1 MAKINVVTPNNL
13 GNTIKKDNAS
23 KKFEVNVDNSTIT
36 VNEQGQL
43 VATGSAGESRA
54 DGVVWE
60 GSINLELGTAQ
71 EITLSHD
78 CRGKIL
84 HFFLTLGDGS
94 INNEDSLVSVISVPV
109 PAKAFRVPAI
119 VLLYSTYNFYDNYR
133 TFVIKPIKDSNG
145 YKIMVDTSAALVTEG
160 ASNGEDAP
168 KNLLTC
174 KLITMS

>member
-13 GNTIKKDNAS
+13 GNTIKKDTAS

-43 VATGSAGESRA
+43 VATGSAGDFRA
-54 DGVVWE
+54 DNVVWE
-60 GSINLELGTAQ
+60 GSIDLNSAQ

-84 HFFLTLGDGS
+84 HLFVVSDDGS
-94 INNEDSLVSVISVPV
+94 INDEDNFIGVVSIPV
-109 PAKAFRVPAI
+109 PAKAFSVPAI
-119 VLLYSTYNFYDNYR
+119 TFLYSIYKYYGNYR
-133 TFVIKPIKDSNG
+133 TFVITPIKASNG
-145 YKIMVDTSAALVTEG
+145 YKIMLGTDAVRSIAG
-160 ASNGEDAP
+160 SSNDKDEP
-168 KNLLTC
+168 KIALTC

>member
-60 GSINLELGTAQ
+60 GSINLETVQ

-84 HFFLTLGDGS
+84 HLFITLGDGS
-94 INNEDSLVSVISVPV
+94 INDEDNIVGVISIPV
-109 PAKAFRVPAI
+109 PAKAFRAPATVI
-119 VLLYSTYNFYDNYR
+119 LYSFYGINNAYKAL
-133 TFVIKPIKDSNG
+133 VIKPIKDSNG
-145 YKIMVDTSAALVTEG
+145 YKIMVGTRQALSTDGSDAGNDGDTKNALI
-160 ASNGEDAP
+160 
-168 KNLLTC
+168 C
-174 KLITMS
+174 QLITMS

>member
-43 VATGSAGESRA
+43 VANGTKPQGDS
-54 DGVVWE
+54 VVWE
-60 GSINLELGTAQ
+60 GSINLETVQ

-84 HFFLTLGDGS
+84 HLFVTLGGGS
-94 INNEDSLVSVISVPV
+94 INDEDSFVGVVSIPV
-109 PAKAFRVPAI
+109 PAKAFSAPAI
-119 VLLYSTYNFYDNYR
+119 VLLHSFYSLHDNYR
-133 TFVIKPIKDSNG
+133 ALVIKPIKASNG
-145 YKIMVDTSAALVTEG
+145 YKIMVGTSAALVTAG
-160 ASNGEDAP
+160 ASNGEDEP
-168 KNLLTC
+168 KNALTC
-174 KLITMS
+174 ELITMS

>member
-43 VATGSAGESRA
+43 VATGSAGGSRA

-60 GSINLELGTAQ
+60 GSINLKTTQ

-84 HFFLTLGDGS
+84 HFFLMLNDDS
-94 INNEDSLVSVISVPV
+94 INDESSLVEVISIPV
-109 PAKAFRVPAI
+109 PAKAFSASAS
-119 VLLYSTYNFYDNYR
+119 VLLYRFYNVYDDYR
-133 TFVIKPIKDSNG
+133 IFFIKPIKASNG
-145 YKIMVDTSAALVTEG
+145 YKIMIGTNVSSATVG
-160 ASNGEDAP
+160 ASNDEDKL
-168 KNLLTC
+168 KNVLTC